1 MIEEKDLYEYC
12 RKRITA
18 CRAAGQQEGVVA
30 YNDVMDWIDA
40 HRR

>member
-1 MIEEKDLYEYC
+1 MIEEKELYEYC

-18 CRAAGQQEGVVA
+18 CRADNQQEGIVA
-30 YNDVMDWIDA
+30 YNDVMEWIDA

>member
-1 MIEEKDLYEYC
+1 MIEEKELYEYC

-18 CRAAGQQEGVVA
+18 CRAANQQEDIVA
-30 YNDVMDWIDA
+30 YNDVMDWINA